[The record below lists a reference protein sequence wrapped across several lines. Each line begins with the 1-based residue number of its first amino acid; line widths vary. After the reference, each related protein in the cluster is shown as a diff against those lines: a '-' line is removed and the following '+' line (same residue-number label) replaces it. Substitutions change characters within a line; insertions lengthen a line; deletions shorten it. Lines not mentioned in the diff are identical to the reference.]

1 MIIFVDYLPC
11 KKIVQVQVRWE
22 ADNAENGLWRFPQF
36 MALTQPLQHIPCILF
51 KFFKTNYKLL
61 GGSLMKN
68 ELSEVYGTCP
78 PL

>member
-1 MIIFVDYLPC
+1 M
-11 KKIVQVQVRWE
+11 R
-22 ADNAENGLWRFPQF
+22 ENGLWRFPQF
-36 MALTQPLQHIPCILF
+36 MPLAQPLQYIPCILL

-68 ELSEVYGTCP
+68 ELSALYGTCP